1 MNRPITDRTRSR
13 FFEIAAI
20 VILLSSIFLF
30 GAVQPVVLLSEEFL
44 ILLLFMLYMINGL
57 IRGKILDKTPLFL
70 PFMFLLGS
78 MVIQLIPLPFSVV
91 RFISPSTIAL
101 REALGAGNGASAL
114 SLIPMKTF
122 TQLLRW
128 TTVFLFY
135 LFIVNVFTR
144 KTLPKLLN
152 ALFALTCFEVFYGLF
167 LLFTGSNCLLWYCK
181 PEYGSFG
188 NRLHGT
194 YRNPDHM
201 AGYLEML
208 IPLHMAQV
216 ISKKLPTPFQSEE
229 QAQKVL
235 GIFIVMIFVIAL
247 FLTISRAGI
256 IAFLVGMVYFYFS
269 GKKETE
275 GQGYTFYLKILTALV
290 FIYLLWIGIGP
301 IVDRFWNAASSLKN
315 DRGVVWSDTLELV
328 RNFPV
333 FGTGFG
339 TFRFVFPKY
348 KTLLGQ
354 AIWRSPHNDYLMFFA
369 EGGIISLL
377 SFLWLIFSA
386 LKILVKENTLLA
398 RGAAAGF
405 ISILVHSFFDFNL
418 QIPANA
424 YLFAVIMAVGW
435 ISARENHGRHSLS
448 HASGS

>member
-1 MNRPITDRTRSR
+1 MNKPITDRTRSR

-152 ALFALTCFEVFYGLF
+152 ALFALTCFEVFYGL
-167 LLFTGSNCLLWYCK
+167 LL
-181 PEYGSFG
+181 
-188 NRLHGT
+188 
-194 YRNPDHM
+194 
-201 AGYLEML
+201 
-208 IPLHMAQV
+208 
-216 ISKKLPTPFQSEE
+216 
-229 QAQKVL
+229 
-235 GIFIVMIFVIAL
+235 
-247 FLTISRAGI
+247 
-256 IAFLVGMVYFYFS
+256 
-269 GKKETE
+269 
-275 GQGYTFYLKILTALV
+275 
-290 FIYLLWIGIGP
+290 
-301 IVDRFWNAASSLKN
+301 
-315 DRGVVWSDTLELV
+315 
-328 RNFPV
+328 PV
-333 FGTGFG
+333 K
-339 TFRFVFPKY
+339 RRK
-348 KTLLGQ
+348 
-354 AIWRSPHNDYLMFFA
+354 SP
-369 EGGIISLL
+369 
-377 SFLWLIFSA
+377 
-386 LKILVKENTLLA
+386 
-398 RGAAAGF
+398 
-405 ISILVHSFFDFNL
+405 
-418 QIPANA
+418 
-424 YLFAVIMAVGW
+424 
-435 ISARENHGRHSLS
+435 
-448 HASGS
+448 